1 MFKALVLIFVMHIVA
16 GFFLQSKKISKLK
29 RENKLYLFQH
39 VGIYTLFFVIFS
51 PVLLGL
57 TLLQGL
63 VYSLINGVLHLIVDF
78 TTGKFKVKYS
88 EKTNFKYKLIVYID
102 YTLHLSML
110 MLTYI
115 YMFHKSFL
123 F

>member
-1 MFKALVLIFVMHIVA
+1 MYKTLVLIFVMHIVA

>member
-1 MFKALVLIFVMHIVA
+1 MYKTLVLIFVMHIVA
-16 GFFLQSKKISKLK
+16 GFFLQSKKISKMK

-51 PVLLGL
+51 PVLLNL
-57 TLLQGL
+57 TLLNGL
-63 VYSLINGVLHLIVDF
+63 EYSLINGVLHLIVDF

-88 EKTNFKYKLIVYID
+88 EKTNFKYKLIVFID

-110 MLTYI
+110 MSTYI
-115 YMFHKSFL
+115 FLFHK
-123 F
+123 